1 MFHQVEQARR
11 MLMTRRVLRVWLVTG
26 AVVARTRIVSSG
38 QLLPRTRFWNVRC
51 WRSGSPDRFPNA
63 LLGVLAS
70 VPPRHPCCVDPLR
83 AWSLASPA
91 GTTGCR
97 VDIAFSRA
105 PRGARGGSSR
115 VSRWPANDVAD
126 ANDSKQSTACG
137 RISESIWPLA
147 GPTMR
152 RTPSRQ
158 SHC

>member
-70 VPPRHPCCVDPLR
+70 DPPRHPCCVDPLR

-105 PRGARGGSSR
+105 PPAARGGSSR
-115 VSRWPANDVAD
+115 VSRGPRTVLLTRTTANKA
-126 ANDSKQSTACG
+126 
-137 RISESIWPLA
+137 PLVE
-147 GPTMR
+147 GYLS
-152 RTPSRQ
+152 PSGLLPDPP
-158 SHC
+158 